1 MFKRVFGKAKQEAN
15 ALPTIHKLNDVWFW
29 VCRCCQGCAG
39 IFRKFYES
47 EFCVEI
53 IVIWVFVF
61 LLKVLFFGIVQTLE
75 MLEKKEKVLVK
86 KAAAEVEKAKQ
97 FTQARN
103 RTGKTPYRLH
113 VVYLVF
119 FLFLFSFWWN
129 YIIWIY
135 VLYRIRKELFF
146 FFLFDFVGFLRMM
159 LGCCMVCHLWWKDM

>member
-1 MFKRVFGKAKQEAN
+1 MYDFGFLLFQ
-15 ALPTIHKLNDVWFW
+15 FF
-29 VCRCCQGCAG
+29 CFRCCQGCAG
-39 IFRKFYES
+39 IFCKFYGS
-47 EFCVEI
+47 EFCVVI

-75 MLEKKEKVLVK
+75 MLEKKEKLLVK

-119 FLFLFSFWWN
+119 FFSFSLLGEIISYKYMFCIGSGNN
-129 YIIWIY
+129 Y
-135 VLYRIRKELFF
+135 
-146 FFLFDFVGFLRMM
+146 FFLSF
-159 LGCCMVCHLWWKDM
+159 